1 LVCAEDN
8 VSFSGIILTVD
19 SGTEGTNNKVFDAV
33 AVDIARTADRS
44 TAETFGI
51 GAIEGETILTVELGK
66 IDAGG
71 EFLSAKDDLTF
82 ACDVDVI
89 GVATERSDNDIVNF
103 VTVDISGF
111 ADSNS

>member
-1 LVCAEDN
+1 MVCAEDN
-8 VSFSGIILTVD
+8 VSFSCIVLTVD

-33 AVDIARTADRS
+33 AVDIAGTADCAA
-44 TAETFGI
+44 AETFGI
-51 GAIEGETILTVELGK
+51 GAVEGETILTVELGK

-82 ACDVDVI
+82 ACGVDVI
-89 GVATERSDNDIVNF
+89 GVGTERSDYDIVNF
-103 VTVDISGF
+103 VAVNISGF